1 MSRQPT
7 RRVVRG
13 QIQFRERGKVSHA
26 YDRLQGRS
34 SRGSGG
40 AIAGV
45 VRGLASAEN
54 RAILDLTGLGV
65 QSAVLAQAVPTALR
79 RKRGAP

>member
-1 MSRQPT
+1 MSRDLA

-13 QIQFRERGKVSHA
+13 LVQFRERGEVPHA

-40 AIAGV
+40 AAAGV
-45 VRGLASAEN
+45 VRGLASVGN
-54 RAILDLTGLGV
+54 RTILDLTG
-65 QSAVLAQAVPTALR
+65 
-79 RKRGAP
+79 